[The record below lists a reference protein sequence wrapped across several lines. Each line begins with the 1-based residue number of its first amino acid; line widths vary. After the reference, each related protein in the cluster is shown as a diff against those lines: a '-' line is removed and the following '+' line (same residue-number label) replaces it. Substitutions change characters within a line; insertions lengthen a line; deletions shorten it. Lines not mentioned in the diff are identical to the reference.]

1 MDRGTLNPNGSHV
14 TQFDHW
20 HSTPVKTS
28 EIQDMTRRLTRS
40 SPAPSSRTR
49 HLIPQNNQTLS
60 EMESATILKQ
70 RRELQLLIAELKDRD
85 QELNTMAAAHRKQLL
100 SWEQD
105 RHRVLTLEQRN
116 ARLEDELQKRN
127 EVIRAVT
134 KHAHVVEARE
144 KEGRR
149 ELNSTQQQL
158 HEMGKKQ
165 QQSSQQYHHLEERIK
180 SLNSTV
186 MSLSAQV
193 GALQVREEELS
204 AMLRLKDKDVT
215 EATNHIVDLSGR
227 RKDLETSL
235 KESGFRESRLLRE
248 AEENKRRY
256 REARH
261 ASTRL
266 KEELQEQVR
275 EGSAQ
280 REELIRLKQEGQL
293 LRRELTLSGEGE
305 DWKDELLGLA
315 RSKQERTDSELH
327 CLRQLCENQ
336 QNDLQLL
343 QLNLESAR
351 QALKQHDG
359 SGRAVLETEASQG
372 TERGLTVLRQTL
384 SRNTDHQPR
393 HQTLPLPGAKSP
405 EPRDETP
412 SGSTSDFTDA
422 TMDTCDLATNP
433 STPWGHSVGQASTLS
448 HPTGGSVGHYR
459 SGFDTRSSCRR
470 LEDQEKERKEE
481 TRSSATT
488 SGSRRKPA
496 GQALRECFSSVSGTT
511 SMASSRPVQLPDPV
525 TPSCIAGSSPSARRC
540 ALGHV
545 SFSDCVEDI
554 RVTGDEGGNVSP
566 PSLTGRRTS
575 DGGRISND
583 SRRRTGMKNQEGKAL
598 ASTTTSLAL
607 TTTSLAGRTEPQGRA
622 EPSCGGAGGRKE
634 ADPTDSGAE
643 AASKAEAEM
652 DLIGFF
658 NGGEDTED
666 SSFHLLD
673 LGPLV

>member
-1 MDRGTLNPNGSHV
+1 MDRGTLNPNGSHGNSSSQSIDLPTV

-359 SGRAVLETEASQG
+359 SQGDLTCNFLDDLSPSSWTRRNLGPVIGSPATTNQRAAVNGNQKTLPADGTCCSTNRLQRLLAESREMVSSLERSALQTTSPSHNCDAVLGFAAGQLSGSSDSSHHASQ
-372 TERGLTVLRQTL
+372 
-384 SRNTDHQPR
+384 N
-393 HQTLPLPGAKSP
+393 SP
-405 EPRDETP
+405 YHPA
-412 SGSTSDFTDA
+412 S
-422 TMDTCDLATNP
+422 
-433 STPWGHSVGQASTLS
+433 QA
-448 HPTGGSVGHYR
+448 H
-459 SGFDTRSSCRR
+459 
-470 LEDQEKERKEE
+470 KE
-481 TRSSATT
+481 
-488 SGSRRKPA
+488 
-496 GQALRECFSSVSGTT
+496 SGTPPRAAQHLNAT
-511 SMASSRPVQLPDPV
+511 QEHCGL
-525 TPSCIAGSSPSARRC
+525 AGSQ
-540 ALGHV
+540 
-545 SFSDCVEDI
+545 
-554 RVTGDEGGNVSP
+554 EGG
-566 PSLTGRRTS
+566 TRGQR
-575 DGGRISND
+575 
-583 SRRRTGMKNQEGKAL
+583 
-598 ASTTTSLAL
+598 
-607 TTTSLAGRTEPQGRA
+607 
-622 EPSCGGAGGRKE
+622 
-634 ADPTDSGAE
+634 
-643 AASKAEAEM
+643 
-652 DLIGFF
+652 
-658 NGGEDTED
+658 
-666 SSFHLLD
+666 
-673 LGPLV
+673 